1 MGGYGSGRQEE
12 TAKTDGALRLS
23 VTELQRQGSLTPGRH
38 VITWRW
44 TSGREASIGLEVRE
58 DHLVLSFTSERG
70 ARMQRVWLEYS
81 ANNYGGRRPWFRCP
95 LCSRRAGVLYFR
107 GGEFT
112 CRPCSGLKYKSKSES
127 RADRMRRRAR
137 KIRDR
142 LGADYGL
149 GLLASRPKGM
159 HWNTFFRMEEELAD
173 LESVVLQYELG
184 ETIRHFGLRV

>member
-23 VTELQRQGSLTPGRH
+23 VNELQRQGSLTPGRH

-44 TSGREASIGLEVRE
+44 TSGREASICLEVQ
-58 DHLVLSFTSERG
+58 DSCLFLSFTSQRG
-70 ARMQRVWLEYS
+70 ARTQRVWLEYT

-95 LCSRRAGVLYFR
+95 RCSRRVGVLYFR
-107 GGEFT
+107 GGEFR

-127 RADRMRRRAR
+127 RPDRMRRRAR

-159 HWNTFFRMEEELAD
+159 HWSTFFRLEEKLAD
-173 LESVVLQYELG
+173 FESMVLQHELD
-184 ETIRHFGLRV
+184 ETIRSFGFRI